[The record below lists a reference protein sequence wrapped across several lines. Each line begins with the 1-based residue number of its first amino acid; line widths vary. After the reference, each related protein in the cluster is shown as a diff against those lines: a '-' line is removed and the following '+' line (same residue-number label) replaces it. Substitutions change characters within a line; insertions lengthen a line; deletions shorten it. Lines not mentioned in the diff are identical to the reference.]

1 LLTKEDLFKGK
12 PVPEL
17 VKIEGIPLPEEDEAF
32 FDEREEGDDMLLNDK
47 SRLKPEDLQN
57 RAKDSIPQLKE
68 AQQLINAENG
78 DEENAA
84 KTEAEELQNRLR
96 DSIPQLKKQ
105 QEMIKATEQE
115 NQANPE
121 AEEDQKDE

>member
-1 LLTKEDLFKGK
+1 LFKGK

-17 VKIEGIPLPEEDEAF
+17 VKIEGIPLPDEEEEF

-68 AQQLINAENG
+68 
-78 DEENAA
+78 
-84 KTEAEELQNRLR
+84 
-96 DSIPQLKKQ
+96 PQAL
-105 QEMIKATEQE
+105 IKAAEDTIENKEETEV
-115 NQANPE
+115 
-121 AEEDQKDE
+121 EEDQPDE

>member
-1 LLTKEDLFKGK
+1 
-12 PVPEL
+12 
-17 VKIEGIPLPEEDEAF
+17 
-32 FDEREEGDDMLLNDK
+32 MLLNDK

-57 RAKDSIPQLKE
+57 RAKNSNPQLKE
-68 AQQLINAENG
+68 AQQLINAENE
-78 DEENAA
+78 DVENAA

-115 NQANPE
+115 DKAIPE